1 MEDNEEEKVMLSF
14 NEEDFIITISP
25 TIDKRGKC
33 DKVKF

>member
-25 TIDKRGKC
+25 TIDKNFRWTG
-33 DKVKF
+33 D